1 MAIIDSFENF
11 IELIYFDNTIG
22 EYLLCAGILLF
33 GFLFRNIISKAISHL
48 LFKPF
53 KAFSRNKF
61 ATEFDALFKKPIK
74 ALFELV
80 FIYIAFYPIHL
91 PPQANI
97 KVFKKVMVSD
107 FITIIFDLFLVA
119 VVTWIILRIVEYVSL
134 VLLDKASETEDTTDD
149 QLVAFFKELGKFGI
163 VVIAIF
169 FTLGAIFK
177 MNIAAIVTGLGLGGL
192 AIALAAQ
199 ETLSNL
205 LASFI
210 IFVDKPFK
218 AGELINVDGVTG
230 TVEKV
235 GFRSTRIRTLEKS
248 LITVPN
254 KSLVDNPLNNIT
266 LSSFRR
272 VKFQI
277 GVLYG
282 TSHKQ
287 LTLICDQIRG
297 YLLTHPEIDEDLLVK
312 FDEYGASSLNIVV
325 LFFVKTNEWDVM
337 MKVKEEIN
345 FKIMEI
351 VENNGTEFAFP
362 TQTLHIPNMQ
372 KKE

>member
-1 MAIIDSFENF
+1 MDFFDSIKEWMKIVF
-11 IELIYFDNTIG
+11 LDNTIG
-22 EYLLCAGILLF
+22 EYLLCAGILLL
-33 GFLFRNIISKAISHL
+33 GFLFRNIITRSLSHL

-61 ATEFDALFKKPIK
+61 EAEFDSLFKKPIK
-74 ALFELV
+74 YLFELI

-91 PPQANI
+91 PPQTNI
-97 KVFKKVMVSD
+97 KIFKKVMVSD
-107 FITIIFDLFLVA
+107 FITIIFDLVLVTLI
-119 VVTWIILRIVEYVSL
+119 TWVILRIVEYISL
-134 VLLDKASETEDTTDD
+134 VMADKASETEDTTDD

-163 VVIAIF
+163 IVIAIF
-169 FTLGAIFK
+169 FTLGAVFK
-177 MNIAAIVTGLGLGGL
+177 MNIAAVVTGLGLGGL

-218 AGELINVDGVTG
+218 AGELINVDGITG

-235 GFRSTRIRTLEKS
+235 GFRSTRVRTLEKS

-297 YLLTHPEIDEDLLVK
+297 YMLTHPEIDEDLLVK
-312 FDEYGASSLNIVV
+312 FDEYGDSSLNIMI

-337 MKVKEEIN
+337 MKVKEEVN

-362 TQTLHIPNMQ
+362 TRTVHIQ
-372 KKE
+372 KSE